1 MSGGC
6 TRGALRRSQFASRK
20 GRQPGHRARPSTRR
34 PHGVERPMMRRVL
47 TALSLT
53 AAITPLSA
61 STAFLNDAFSEPR
74 HV

>member
-20 GRQPGHRARPSTRR
+20 GRRRGHRARPSTRR
-34 PHGVERPMMRRVL
+34 PHGVERPVMRREL
-47 TALSLT
+47 TALSMT
-53 AAITPLSA
+53 AATTPLSV
-61 STAFLNDAFSEPR
+61 STASLNDAFSEPR